1 MPMANYLVVANQ
13 TLGGAELKEE
23 IRKRLEDGDSAFYV
37 VVPATRPHDYPT
49 TTGMEIGAGGSLP
62 LVARATGPGP
72 ATDEEATAHA
82 QHRLGQVLDDLHRLG
97 ASDSDGELGH
107 PDPLRAVEDVL
118 KSRSFDEIIVSTLP
132 QPISKWLAMD
142 LPHRLHRRFHMP
154 VTTVIAKQ

>member
-23 IRKRLEDGDSAFYV
+23 IRKRLEAGPSSFYV
-37 VVPATRPHDYPT
+37 LVPVTRPHDYPA

-62 LVARATGPGP
+62 IVARATAPGP
-72 ATDEEATAHA
+72 VSDEEAIAHA
-82 QHRLGQVLDDLHRLG
+82 QHRLGQVLDDLRRLG
-97 ASDSDGELGH
+97 ADADGELGH
-107 PDPLRAVEDVL
+107 PDPMRAVGDVL
-118 KSRSFDEIIVSTLP
+118 TSRSFDEIVLSTLP

-142 LPHRLHRRFHMP
+142 LPHRLQRRFDLP